1 MILKIAWRNIWRSK
15 VRSLVVIFA
24 NIIGVISIIFL
35 LAMVYG
41 ITDSYIENAIQ
52 KETSHIQ
59 IHDKMYPEEK
69 EINYFIPESESFL
82 KNIDSIS
89 SVKNSSIRSVNQC
102 NGFFGRGDK
111 GNKSF
116 WCASR
121 P

>member
-59 IHDKMYPEEK
+59 IHDKKYPEEK
-69 EINYFIPESESFL
+69 EIRYFIPESKSFL
-82 KNIDSIS
+82 QRIDSIS
-89 SVKNSSIRSVNQC
+89 SVKNSSMRSVVNAMVSS
-102 NGFFGRGDK
+102 GRVTKGLRVFGV
-111 GNKSF
+111 
-116 WCASR
+116 AS
-121 P
+121 